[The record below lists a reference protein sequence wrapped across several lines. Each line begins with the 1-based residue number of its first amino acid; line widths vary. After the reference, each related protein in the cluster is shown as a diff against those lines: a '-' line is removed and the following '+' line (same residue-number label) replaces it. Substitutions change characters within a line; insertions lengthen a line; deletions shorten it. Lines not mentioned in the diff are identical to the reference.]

1 MDSSS
6 QKLVVTYSYLFRSY
20 SFEEY
25 YEVFSMLY
33 DLVGASALKDAYK
46 LALTAQAFF
55 AGQELIQMYLL
66 AMFCFKNLDIV
77 KLDFHTYEDNQE
89 VAYILMVLCQIFTF
103 IFIFT
108 FLFIFVYLFI
118 FLFLFTFILSVI
130 NSFIWIFKFAHVF
143 SIFKSI
149 FYFNAFNQIFNF
161 YFLKRV
167 KLVNIIIIIAF
178 VSQF

>member
-6 QKLVVTYSYLFRSY
+6 QKLVGTYSYLFRSY

-108 FLFIFVYLFI
+108 YLFLFL